1 MASERIP
8 QGGALALYEP
18 PFEQRVSAKVTELQ
32 QGLGRL
38 EKNIS
43 QSIQSNALFPR
54 GAMLSGA
61 LLQGLG
67 GVERMQ
73 QGEVGEGIGQIVGG
87 GTGAVA
93 AGAIAN
99 RALSRANPILG
110 LAGTTIASIFGG
122 NVAGS
127 VGAAGGGF
135 VEDKIGG
142 VTGRGDSRGAQR
154 KRILQDAE
162 TAAQANGIM
171 ASANLATTVA
181 AMTDLNKNYQDAE
194 YLQTKRMLPLINT
207 LQNQQLVRQ
216 QQLNASNAQN
226 YMNMGV
232 VATAGRLAEGAQ
244 AQMGETLRT
253 AIKSNPYADSV
264 LKAPQISFG

>member
-1 MASERIP
+1 MVYYNPLSPEAVANQNVLNRDYS
-8 QGGALALYEP
+8 QDLKNATKFLQ
-18 PFEQRVSAKVTELQ
+18 EQRLAAEGAV
-32 QGLGRL
+32 R
-38 EKNIS
+38 N
-43 QSIQSNALFPR
+43 NALFPR

-67 GVERMQ
+67 GVQRMGE
-73 QGEVGEGIGQIVGG
+73 GEVGEGLGQVIGG

-99 RALSRANPILG
+99 RALRNANPLVG
-110 LAGTTIASIFGG
+110 LAATTAASIFGG
-122 NVAGS
+122 NVAGNLS
-127 VGAAGGGF
+127 AAVGGFAEDKVGA
-135 VEDKIGG
+135 

-171 ASANLATTVA
+171 ASANLATQVA
-181 AMTDLNKNYQDAE
+181 AMTDLNKNFQDAE
-194 YLQTKRMLPLINT
+194 YLQTKRMLPLINQ
-207 LQNQQLVRQ
+207 LQNQALVRQ

-253 AIKSNPYADSV
+253 AITSNPYADSV

>member
-1 MASERIP
+1 
-8 QGGALALYEP
+8 
-18 PFEQRVSAKVTELQ
+18 
-32 QGLGRL
+32 
-38 EKNIS
+38 
-43 QSIQSNALFPR
+43 
-54 GAMLSGA
+54 
-61 LLQGLG
+61 
-67 GVERMQ
+67 
-73 QGEVGEGIGQIVGG
+73 
-87 GTGAVA
+87 
-93 AGAIAN
+93 
-99 RALSRANPILG
+99 
-110 LAGTTIASIFGG
+110 
-122 NVAGS
+122 
-127 VGAAGGGF
+127 
-135 VEDKIGG
+135 
-142 VTGRGDSRGAQR
+142 
-154 KRILQDAE
+154 
-162 TAAQANGIM
+162 M